1 MHVRIIGGG
10 VAGLTCAF
18 EFARRG
24 CKVDLFERNP
34 ATGRGCSWFA
44 GGMLAPWCEM
54 ESAEP
59 LVVSMGQESLRFWSA
74 EFAGT
79 LLRGSL
85 VLAPARDQPELK
97 RFARRTEAFEW
108 IDSARLGELEPD
120 LEGRFSQALFFA
132 GEGHLDPREA
142 LAALTDRLEREGDVD
157 FHFGCEAEPLLGC
170 EDYDWTIDA
179 RGHAAHEA
187 MQDLRGVKGEMLVL
201 RTEEVSLSRPVRL
214 IHPRFPVY
222 IVPRADHHFMVGA
235 TMIETSERGRITA
248 RSMVELL
255 NAAYVIHPAFGEAE
269 IVETGCDLRPSFTDN
284 LPRVRQAGRRVLR
297 VNGLY
302 RHGFLLAPA
311 LARRAAE
318 FALDGKRDLAV
329 MPDDVAVSAPALD
342 HA

>member
-24 CKVDLFERNP
+24 CKVDLYERNA
-34 ATGRGCSWFA
+34 ATGRGCSWYA

-59 LVVSMGQESLRFWSA
+59 LVVSMGQESLRFWND
-74 EFAGT
+74 EFPGT
-79 LLRGSL
+79 QMHGSL
-85 VLAPARDQPELK
+85 VVAPARDQPELK
-97 RFARRTEAFEW
+97 RFARRTESFEW
-108 IDSARLGELEPD
+108 IGANRLAELEPD
-120 LEGRFSQALFFA
+120 LEGRFSQALYFET
-132 GEGHLDPREA
+132 EGHLDPREA
-142 LAALTDRLEREGDVD
+142 LIALTERLENELDVGFHYGCDVD
-157 FHFGCEAEPLLGC
+157 PASASNG
-170 EDYDWTIDA
+170 YDWTIDA

-187 MQDLRGVKGEMLVL
+187 LPDLRGVKGEMLIL

-214 IHPRFPVY
+214 LHPRFPVY
-222 IVPRADHHFMVGA
+222 LVPRSDHHFMVGA

-269 IVETGCDLRPSFTDN
+269 IVETGCDLRPSFADN
-284 LPRVRQAGRRVLR
+284 LPRIRQANERTLR

-311 LARRAAE
+311 LAKRAADY
-318 FALDGKRDLAV
+318 ALDGRRHADV
-329 MPDDVAVSAPALD
+329 MDAA
-342 HA
+342 